1 MIKKVDYSNGTDN
14 ILVITHNTKSIT
26 DKVIFRATDEDTI
39 SEWIASNIGEQINDI
54 NGCPIFMEVSS
65 WASLNAGENGLKYS
79 LANYPDIDASKW
91 VIELCNR

>member
-1 MIKKVDYSNGTDN
+1 MIEKVDYSNGADN
-14 ILVITHNTKSIT
+14 ILVITHNAKSIT
-26 DKVIFRATDEDTI
+26 DKVIFKATDEDTI
-39 SEWIASNIGEQINDI
+39 SEWIANNIGEQINDI

-65 WASLNAGENGLKYS
+65 WASLNVGENGLKYL